1 MRNEIS
7 TELEPTR
14 RGDGRLRY
22 TDKERAIHRLIAS
35 ADGAVRTTDVVGAFY
50 RDRRPPTHP
59 RIAVG
64 AILNTLRH
72 KLDFNGHPCGLAKS
86 SGRPWSSPDRL
97 AARPAYP
104 HGDGARRSRPRP
116 ERKSFFL
123 DLLGIQSG
131 RHVDRASR
139 NSAASAA
146 GAAGIPAP
154 PRLLE
159 DVGPPRPAP
168 CSTVSE
174 ETGAGRINSP
184 GRAGQLL
191 RAHQVLMPTI
201 PSLTNGVPC

>member
-1 MRNEIS
+1 MSEIALYNSFVGGTRRVCKIFVDNRHPEIQMARRMRNEIS

-86 SGRPWSSPDRL
+86 SRRQVLTRSPGSSSRVP
-97 AARPAYP
+97 
-104 HGDGARRSRPRP
+104 ARRRSAPLAP
-116 ERKSFFL
+116 
-123 DLLGIQSG
+123 
-131 RHVDRASR
+131 AS
-139 NSAASAA
+139 
-146 GAAGIPAP
+146 
-154 PRLLE
+154 
-159 DVGPPRPAP
+159 
-168 CSTVSE
+168 
-174 ETGAGRINSP
+174 
-184 GRAGQLL
+184 
-191 RAHQVLMPTI
+191 
-201 PSLTNGVPC
+201 